1 MDSSEH
7 SKRPD
12 DGTSK
17 TVDQPDT
24 DDETSTDECILSVK
38 LPESSLF
45 DLDDYLRMY
54 QVASKPKQFR
64 ILNALAQRSELSTSE
79 LSEILGEQ
87 DNALHY
93 PLRTLKDATLI
104 RNRRDPNTGTKET
117 YSYYEL
123 TEMGRI
129 VLTEGVR
136 EGMGILVRQE
146 IALEEKYGG

>member
-1 MDSSEH
+1 
-7 SKRPD
+7 
-12 DGTSK
+12 
-17 TVDQPDT
+17 
-24 DDETSTDECILSVK
+24 
-38 LPESSLF
+38 
-45 DLDDYLRMY
+45 MY

-64 ILNALAQRSELSTSE
+64 ILNALAQSSELSTSE

-93 PLRTLKDATLI
+93 PLRTLKDAALI

-123 TEMGRI
+123 TEMGQT

-136 EGMGILVRQE
+136 EGIENLVQQE
-146 IALEEKYGG
+146 IAFEEKYGG

>member
-7 SKRPD
+7 SRRPD
-12 DGTSK
+12 NEVPE
-17 TVDQPDT
+17 TVDRT
-24 DDETSTDECILSVK
+24 DSDVEGVSEEWILSVE
-38 LPESSLF
+38 LPEDSLF

-79 LSEILGEQ
+79 LSEIVGEK

-93 PLRTLKDATLI
+93 PLRTLKDAALI
-104 RNRRDPNTGTKET
+104 RNRRNPNTGTKET

-123 TEMGRI
+123 TEMGQI
-129 VLTEGVR
+129 VLTEGVQ
-136 EGMGILVRQE
+136 EGIEILVQQE
-146 IALEEKYGG
+146 ITLEEKYGR